1 MFFFSPLAVIEPV
14 SDLRVMEVASKSMR
28 VNWVA
33 SISEISG
40 YRVQMIPMMTGSRR
54 QDLYVGST
62 QTSVVVRDLSPNTEY
77 QVNVFA
83 LKELTASEPVTL
95 LQKTE
100 PVQVSVGKFNL
111 SWLQLTLIWV
121 F

>member
-1 MFFFSPLAVIEPV
+1 
-14 SDLRVMEVASKSMR
+14 MR

-40 YRVQMIPMMTGSRR
+40 YRVQLIPMMTGRRR

-62 QTSVVVRDLSPNTEY
+62 QTSVVVRDLSPDTEY

-83 LKELTASEPVTL
+83 LKELTASEPVRL

-100 PVQVSVGKFNL
+100 PVKVSVGEL
-111 SWLQLTLIWV
+111 PCPCLGL
-121 F
+121 